1 MSTQSGALK
10 ISSKDL
16 TNPPAYKF
24 SSSQGMLD
32 LLKLVLL
39 VALNS
44 ELSQKSLTT
53 ILQLSQEE
61 QDVMKVLVTDNMNKF
76 TDQNHSMS
84 DSLSN
89 EEDESAI

>member
-1 MSTQSGALK
+1 
-10 ISSKDL
+10 
-16 TNPPAYKF
+16 
-24 SSSQGMLD
+24 MLD